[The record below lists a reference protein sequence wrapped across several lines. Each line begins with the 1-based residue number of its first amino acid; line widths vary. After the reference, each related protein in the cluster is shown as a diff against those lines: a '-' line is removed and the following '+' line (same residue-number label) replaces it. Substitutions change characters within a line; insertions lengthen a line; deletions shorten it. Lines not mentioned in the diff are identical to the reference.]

1 MTKGRRINRRA
12 FFKGAGTVLVMAA
25 AGGVWRALGQGVF
38 NAGEGP
44 AFEPWEQWRGENQ
57 QGPLALVSAAILA
70 ANPHN
75 TQPWLFKVSED
86 RIDLL
91 AHKER
96 NLGAIDPLLREMH
109 IGLGCALE
117 NLLLAAEAKGYTW
130 KMTLEPKGP
139 ENDLVAQVDLAP
151 APPRPSKPY
160 EAIPNRHTNRGPYD
174 SQKPIPSEML
184 SELAALGSD
193 LPDVGVVWMV
203 DAEKRRR
210 LGALLVSA
218 TEAIIADEE
227 QAAASFRWY
236 RHEQDLIQERRDGL
250 TLDTLGMP
258 VAIRIVAKMLPSV
271 SRRRFDQ
278 GWLQNTR
285 DIQVATAPAFGL
297 LVAANTRD
305 NKLRVQGGRLWQR
318 MHLWGTVNGMAMQ
331 PISQVTERV
340 DREAVLSLE
349 PRFSKSLSEIVGSA
363 REVLLVFRLGYPR
376 QPALKS
382 PRRPL
387 KDVVV

>member
-151 APPRPSKPY
+151 APPKPSKPY

-363 REVLLVFRLGYPR
+363 QEVLLVFRLGYPR

>member
-363 REVLLVFRLGYPR
+363 QEVLLVFRLGYPR